1 MSCDGTGAKGQQQP
15 RRERLEVGTAKA
27 NPLLEP
33 TLGKKPV
40 MKLDALPQGS
50 VLDRVKAFLPEMAAA
65 NDQLQQAMAVKPAED
80 FDIEQVDGS
89 AEKYIE
95 MDLSCGVV
103 DLKDETAVLAAE
115 QAIAAGTGP
124 GPAHMEGDS
133 SSDRDSDSEAEPG
146 KAHRTPS
153 TVLILHCKFD
163 LQLRKRVLTLG
174 TGPAVRGLLC
184 QAVKRRQA
192 LPFIRTNHAL
202 DFLTTREHRPS
213 LAAVWRINM
222 HIRPAMYGQMQQ
234 MQQQLQAVQQ
244 QMSAGAAASIGAPLT
259 TAQQA
264 ELARAR
270 QRGQRAAIAKQK
282 LIKQK
287 AALAAKRAKATEA
300 AAAKAETA
308 VGKKRKAG
316 KSKKGDDDGEDEDD
330 DTTGDEARPA
340 TATAADI
347 QGIEAMDVSA
357 LAAMSP
363 DDQLIEIQKRL
374 VGVECVKEQKRL
386 KRLLRNRVSAQQAR
400 ERKKSYL
407 SSLEDKSREQEND
420 IQALQQKVQSLQQE
434 NTMLRQVVKNMRMK
448 DK

>member
-1 MSCDGTGAKGQQQP
+1 MPATPGETAHALRSYSQPTSSGAT
-15 RRERLEVGTAKA
+15 V
-27 NPLLEP
+27 
-33 TLGKKPV
+33 PV
-40 MKLDALPQGS
+40 PSAFPQALPGGS
-50 VLDRVKAFLPEMAAA
+50 MAYQYAY
-65 NDQLQQAMAVKPAED
+65 PPG
-80 FDIEQVDGS
+80 FD
-89 AEKYIE
+89 
-95 MDLSCGVV
+95 
-103 DLKDETAVLAAE
+103 
-115 QAIAAGTGP
+115 
-124 GPAHMEGDS
+124 
-133 SSDRDSDSEAEPG
+133 
-146 KAHRTPS
+146 PS
-153 TVLILHCKFD
+153 KVPTS
-163 LQLRKRVLTLG
+163 
-174 TGPAVRGLLC
+174 GPAVSG
-184 QAVKRRQA
+184 
-192 LPFIRTNHAL
+192 
-202 DFLTTREHRPS
+202 
-213 LAAVWRINM
+213 AAPPGTVPIFPI
-222 HIRPAMYGQMQQ
+222 HPAAMYGQMQQ